1 MAIGFPAP
9 TSSGTPAYTI
19 TNPNV
24 NTASAADW
32 FGSSVAVSTNY
43 IAVGAMSEDTATNTG
58 TGVVYIFNTSDGSP
72 VQTITNPSY
81 GLTRDNES
89 FGSNVA
95 INDSYLIV
103 QAVGERINTDD
114 NAGAVHVY
122 DTATWTK
129 QYTIAN
135 PNSLGAASFDN
146 FGHALAIGTTYFAA
160 TSVRD
165 STNNDYAGTV
175 YVFENSTGNLV
186 YTINNP
192 TPVAMDYFG
201 NSVSISG
208 NYLAIGAHRE
218 NSNEGAVY
226 IYDLTTGNQIVRMA
240 NPNTIDTSASND
252 FFGFSVAMNSTHLV
266 VSATSEEG
274 DGRGVGGDPAQVNNA
289 GALYVYNIGSWTT
302 PVYTI
307 RNPNIFGTEDSD
319 QFGRVLAI
327 NSNTIIAGTEYED
340 DASGNSAGAVY
351 TFNLSD
357 GSLINSLTNPNS
369 PNAANERFGRSVA
382 INETNFVIGTLAEFV
397 SGYSLGSSSQTFT
410 FNNRDYIYNS
420 TKSAWEVN
428 SPITVAQSGSPVSDL
443 SELADSTSILND
455 PANEVLTYADLNA
468 ILAVTNPATGQL
480 AFNLDTSD
488 MYIFGGTNWQKVY
501 DEDDVPPPFSFGGDR
516 AIMNIGYSTVESYTG
531 RLDYYDIT
539 TASNAQIFGDLTN
552 ANSNGKAGFSD
563 STYGVFA
570 GGIISGG
577 VRSTEI
583 DYITI
588 STTANAQSFGNL
600 TVGRAGVSGCSDGTY
615 GLAAGGDD
623 GAGADSEVIDYV
635 TIATP
640 SNAIDFGDLQNATGR
655 REMGSC
661 SDATY
666 GLWAGGY
673 GSVYYDEVDYVT
685 IQTPANAQSFGNLS
699 STRSLTAGVSDG
711 TYGLFAGGFTVSG
724 SVIFTNVIEYYTIT
738 SPGSATDFG
747 DLSSNKRGHG
757 AAGNA
762 TRATFAGG
770 FNNDA
775 GQQITTIEYVTVA
788 TPGNVTAFGDLTTNA
803 YQAVGTSGN
812 AA

>member
-1 MAIGFPAP
+1 MAIGFPA
-9 TSSGTPAYTI
+9 GTPSLTL
-19 TNPNV
+19 TNLNNGFATTGTPSYVNV
-24 NTASAADW
+24 VGLDISPTGDRMFLASRDTDSIYRYDLSTPFDFTTASHVQTLSLG
-32 FGSSVAVSTNY
+32 GSINPYGIKFSPTGNRLFVLNSNGPVLQWIS
-43 IAVGAMSEDTATNTG
+43 TG
-58 TGVVYIFNTSDGSP
+58 TYSLSTGGAWQSYNYGTASVNNTRGIAFNTDGTKM
-72 VQTITNPSY
+72 TILTY
-81 GLTRDNES
+81 G
-89 FGSNVA
+89 
-95 INDSYLIV
+95 
-103 QAVGERINTDD
+103 
-114 NAGAVHVY
+114 GA
-122 DTATWTK
+122 
-129 QYTIAN
+129 
-135 PNSLGAASFDN
+135 
-146 FGHALAIGTTYFAA
+146 
-160 TSVRD
+160 
-165 STNNDYAGTV
+165 
-175 YVFENSTGNLV
+175 TG
-186 YTINNP
+186 IHE
-192 TPVAMDYFG
+192 F
-201 NSVSISG
+201 
-208 NYLAIGAHRE
+208 
-218 NSNEGAVY
+218 
-226 IYDLTTGNQIVRMA
+226 DLTTGFDPSTATYNSVYFNTAPYMTVPM
-240 NPNTIDTSASND
+240 NHWFNSTGTKLYVSNYSGNTIHTFYLATPFDISSSNI
-252 FFGFSVAMNSTHLV
+252 T
-266 VSATSEEG
+266 
-274 DGRGVGGDPAQVNNA
+274 VGPISNNA
-289 GALYVYNIGSWTT
+289 PGGGEQHQHVFNADETQLYVIKSSTSGSGL
-302 PVYTI
+302 VI
-307 RNPNIFGTEDSD
+307 S
-319 QFGRVLAI
+319 
-327 NSNTIIAGTEYED
+327 NSFVEEVG
-340 DASGNSAGAVY
+340 
-351 TFNLSD
+351 LQD
-357 GSLINSLTNPNS
+357 GD
-369 PNAANERFGRSVA
+369 E
-382 INETNFVIGTLAEFV
+382 
-397 SGYSLGSSSQTFT
+397 FT
-410 FNNRDYIYNS
+410 FNNRDYIYDG
-420 TKSAWEVN
+420 TKEAWEVN

-443 SELADSTSILND
+443 SELADSTSILDD

-516 AIMNIGYSTVESYTG
+516 AIMNIGYSSVESYTG

-673 GSVYYDEVDYVT
+673 GSVYHDEVDYVT